1 MNFKDAA
8 AACCKKAVDMA
19 QKCLLGGCLTWMDW
33 LDILNWLKTQYAN
46 NELAPVLTEI
56 VTSLT
61 IYTGLKGKQGVFQ
74 NTPPMFFSI
83 LGTMISIIVG
93 SLAGAYAG
101 WKTISYAVK
110 GNYWGN
116 NGYGSTF
123 YTYGSKDNG
132 LIGDFLGMFETSW
145 VVMFLLVA
153 IGLALA
159 PYYLAMELENYMSK
173 VSLTGD
179 AAAEDAYRHLTN
191 GLLIALSS
199 WASAWTLSEA
209 GDRLVGWFDMYNT
222 DAEGQVTMA
231 DKTLSYTNNDAV
243 LADVGNHTLVVLFY
257 FLMSLTIGGSG
268 WAYVYYQYTD
278 PEWIG
283 TA

>member
-1 MNFKDAA
+1 MSTSTTATNSLTDIIDFITKLKTLNFKDAA
-8 AACCKKAVDMA
+8 ALCCNKAVDMA

-56 VTSLT
+56 ITMVTV
-61 IYTGLKGKQGVFQ
+61 YAGLKGKQGVFQ
-74 NTPPMFFSI
+74 NTPPLFWSVM
-83 LGTMISIIVG
+83 GTMISIIVG
-93 SLAGAYAG
+93 SLAGAFAG

-179 AAAEDAYRHLTN
+179 AAAEDAYR
-191 GLLIALSS
+191 
-199 WASAWTLSEA
+199 
-209 GDRLVGWFDMYNT
+209 LVGWFDMYNT

-231 DKTLSYTNNDAV
+231 DKKLSYTNNDAV

-257 FLMSLTIGGSG
+257 FLMSLTIGGPG

>member
-1 MNFKDAA
+1 MSTSTTATNSLTDIIDFITKLKTLNFKDAA
-8 AACCKKAVDMA
+8 ALCCNKAVDMA

-56 VTSLT
+56 ITMVTV
-61 IYTGLKGKQGVFQ
+61 YAGLKGKQGVFQ
-74 NTPPMFFSI
+74 NTPPLFWSVM
-83 LGTMISIIVG
+83 GTMISIIVG
-93 SLAGAYAG
+93 SLAGAFAG

-132 LIGDFLGMFETSW
+132 LIGDF
-145 VVMFLLVA
+145 
-153 IGLALA
+153 
-159 PYYLAMELENYMSK
+159 LAMELENYMSK

-199 WASAWTLSEA
+199 WASAWTLAEA

-231 DKTLSYTNNDAV
+231 DKKLSYTNNDAV